1 MTRRLLIILMSM
13 LPIAA
18 GANTF
23 DDVLSEVMSNNLTG
37 RAEAARAEAQTE
49 GILGENT
56 LESPEVEFSRVW
68 NTEAGGENKW
78 SLSVSQSFD
87 WPGVYAARREAAR
100 TRGVNSARPAHGG
113 EHSAHRHNLQRPAD

>member
-78 SLSVSQSFD
+78 
-87 WPGVYAARREAAR
+87 
-100 TRGVNSARPAHGG
+100 
-113 EHSAHRHNLQRPAD
+113 